1 MSLIINSYFAK
12 KGTPSI
18 GLSPI
23 IRIWEITETIETLI
37 IIDQSMSETGD
48 GFYKYIFTIANG
60 YSESSNYVIRSDANT
75 NALSES
81 ERYSIASSGE
91 SNISQSTIDKIV
103 DSTWDETATDHI
115 SSGTT
120 GLLLNQIHADTSQL
134 RIDNTLQISLLELLI
149 KYESN
154 KTILDKTNYTL
165 TIFDDDGITP
175 LTVFDL
181 KDSTGQPS
189 IVEICQRIPQ

>member
-1 MSLIINSYFAK
+1 MGLIISSYFSKNGLPAL
-12 KGTPSI
+12 
-18 GLSPI
+18 GLSPT
-23 IRIWEITETIETLI
+23 IRIWEVNEVSETLMI
-37 IIDQSMSETGD
+37 SNELMSELSD
-48 GFYKYIFTIANG
+48 GFYKYIFKDIDG
-60 YSESSNYVIRSDANT
+60 YDESSNYVIRSFSEDNT
-75 NALSES
+75 MNNS